1 MILIVHYK
9 VQLRDGS
16 VKEVIGLED
25 WPESNELKGSL
36 QFEPMVLVTVVT
48 PTESYGSFVQLFE
61 QRRGEQIE
69 VNYLD
74 DVSVLIKYNLPWA
87 SVVSDLNDKVK
98 SISSGYASFDYEE
111 VDMRQTE
118 LSKVE
123 IAINGDPVDAMS
135 FVSHKNEAESKGR
148 SILFR
153 LQDLIPRQQF
163 EIILQA
169 KIGSK
174 IIAKERIKPFRK
186 DVLTKAGKTIGG
198 GDVSR
203 KRKLLEKQK
212 KGKKRSKQVGKISV
226 PQEAFFVTMKND

>member
-1 MILIVHYK
+1 
-9 VQLRDGS
+9 
-16 VKEVIGLED
+16 
-25 WPESNELKGSL
+25 
-36 QFEPMVLVTVVT
+36 
-48 PTESYGSFVQLFE
+48 
-61 QRRGEQIE
+61 
-69 VNYLD
+69 
-74 DVSVLIKYNLPWA
+74 
-87 SVVSDLNDKVK
+87 
-98 SISSGYASFDYEE
+98 
-111 VDMRQTE
+111 MRQTE